1 MFEEIVL
8 DSVAQLKFRVFKN
21 LAGQLQ
27 GSYTYNELAAEVNM
41 SYQQFYK
48 LAHEINDELMANSLL
63 EESIIV
69 PNTGIT
75 TTNLTLTIDEYR
87 YFLLENS
94 LPFQLLRALLLE
106 PELGLEGFCQQ
117 QFTSRATL
125 SRRTQ
130 PLIKYLRKY
139 QLAINFQ
146 HFKLTGQETAIRLV
160 LFYFFWIGYRNLRW
174 PFEITKADAETYGAP
189 FLKFS
194 PLEKNFVGKLEA
206 AMYSAVAL
214 TRINQGNL
222 AVYDPALDFLFI
234 VNERYD
240 LDIYAALFGL
250 SHEDSRGEAASVYFL
265 TNFLPF
271 YESKNDPAI
280 QQTIALFTGKPTVIW
295 KFVEAFREFVT
306 HELQITLDDE
316 TRDLMMAN
324 LANIVLAFY
333 GFRGPFPNLPY
344 LMKKPSPKSSDTLL
358 LEEKIKDFLFEITE
372 QNEFAVF
379 RPSIHPLIEVLRNGI
394 SSYYYELVKD
404 QPLKVGVVV
413 ESNLMLVKPLSDFLL
428 GINFIEAEYYK
439 KEHTYD
445 FIITTFSKIDSS
457 AIVYH
462 WDYNEGYQHMGG
474 LYTAL
479 REAYLRKNR

>member
-1 MFEEIVL
+1 MFEEIMF
-8 DSVAQLKFRVFKN
+8 DSVAQLKFRIFKN

-27 GSYTYNELAAEVNM
+27 GSYTYNQLAAETNL

-48 LAHEINDELMANSLL
+48 LAHEINDELLANGLL
-63 EESIIV
+63 QESIIV
-69 PNTGIT
+69 PNTGIA
-75 TTNLTLTIDEYR
+75 TTNLSLTIDEYR

-94 LPFQLLRALLLE
+94 LPFQLMRALLLK

-117 QFTSRATL
+117 QFASRSTL

-130 PLIKYLRKY
+130 PLIKYLRRY
-139 QLAINFQ
+139 QITINFQ
-146 HFKLTGQETAIRLV
+146 QFKLTGQETAIRLV
-160 LFYFFWIGYRNLRW
+160 FFYFFWIGYRNLRW
-174 PFEITKADAETYGAP
+174 PFEISKADAETYGAP

-214 TRINQGNL
+214 TRISQKKIV
-222 AVYDPALDFLFI
+222 AYDPAMDFLF
-234 VNERYD
+234 VGNKRYD
-240 LDIYAALFGL
+240 LDIYAALFDL
-250 SHEDSRGEAASVYFL
+250 SHEESQGEAASVYFL

-271 YESKNDPAI
+271 YESKSDPAI
-280 QQTIALFTGKPTVIW
+280 QQTITLFTRKSNVIW
-295 KFVEAFREFVT
+295 EFVEAFREFVL
-306 HELQITLDDE
+306 HELRINLDDE

-358 LEEKIKDFLFEITE
+358 LEEKISSFLYKITD
-372 QNEFAVF
+372 QAEFSIF
-379 RPSIHPLIEVLRNGI
+379 RPSIQPLIAVLRNGV
-394 SSYYYELVKD
+394 SSYYYKLVKD

-445 FIITTFSKIDSS
+445 FIITTFSKLETS
-457 AIVYH
+457 AVVYH
-462 WDYNEGYQHMGG
+462 WDYNEGYQHMGA